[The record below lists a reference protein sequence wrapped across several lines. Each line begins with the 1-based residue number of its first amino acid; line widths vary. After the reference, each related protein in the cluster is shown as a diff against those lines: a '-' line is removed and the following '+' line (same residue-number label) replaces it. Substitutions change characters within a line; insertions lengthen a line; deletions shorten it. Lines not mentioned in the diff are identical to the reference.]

1 MKSILIAVLGLF
13 FLQNSIA
20 QTPMKISTSAALSDI
35 EKLVTTF
42 EAVHYN
48 PYFKTSKEAFDS
60 TKNKLLSEWISD
72 SITLKEFMV
81 KGMKLTAILSG
92 GHSQMDWQNPGII
105 PEMKAHTY
113 LPFTGKIDTKNRFIV
128 TKSTIEEIQEGTE
141 IQAINNVPIAKLY
154 QECMSYIGGIEAF
167 KNATCEKLFPLYLFF
182 NNTIK
187 PPYTIQISNSDKDL
201 KTNGIDLGVL
211 INFINASQKQPD
223 YTFEIIDRK
232 VGLISY
238 NACND
243 YDQFDLF
250 LTQTFKTIA
259 ENQIDKLII
268 DIRQN
273 GGGNSELND
282 LLLSYITTTPYR
294 QSSGRY
300 WKVSELSKQ
309 VYASNPIYAEVFGE
323 KFINEYM
330 LKSNQSVIFDT
341 AETGLITPQNKSNS
355 FTGKTCMLIGPNT
368 FSSANF
374 LADAVKTYHLTT
386 LIGKS
391 TGEYTNDFGEQMQF
405 QLPNSKSYVFIS
417 STYDIGANGD
427 ETVLEP
433 VYPDIETD
441 TDALKFALEWINK

>member
-1 MKSILIAVLGLF
+1 MVDGGFQWLMK
-13 FLQNSIA
+13 
-20 QTPMKISTSAALSDI
+20 P
-35 EKLVTTF
+35 
-42 EAVHYN
+42 
-48 PYFKTSKEAFDS
+48 
-60 TKNKLLSEWISD
+60 
-72 SITLKEFMV
+72 
-81 KGMKLTAILSG
+81 
-92 GHSQMDWQNPGII
+92 
-105 PEMKAHTY
+105 
-113 LPFTGKIDTKNRFIV
+113 
-128 TKSTIEEIQEGTE
+128 KSTIEEIQEGTE
-141 IQAINNVPIAKLY
+141 IQAINNIPIAKLY

-211 INFINASQKQPD
+211 INFINASQKQQD

-259 ENQIDKLII
+259 ENHIDKLII

-309 VYASNPIYAEVFGE
+309 VYASDPIYAEVFGE
-323 KFINEYM
+323 EFINEYI
-330 LKSNQSVIFDT
+330 LEPNQSVIFDT
-341 AETGLITPQNKSNS
+341 AETGLITPQNKSYS

-386 LIGKS
+386 LIGKP

-433 VYPDIETD
+433 VYPDIEVD
-441 TDALKFALEWINK
+441 TDALQFALEWINQ